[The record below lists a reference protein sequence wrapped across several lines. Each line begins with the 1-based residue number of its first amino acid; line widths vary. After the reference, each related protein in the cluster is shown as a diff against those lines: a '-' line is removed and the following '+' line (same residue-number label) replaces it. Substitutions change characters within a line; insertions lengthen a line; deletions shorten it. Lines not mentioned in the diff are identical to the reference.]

1 MKLNDREKDFLI
13 VLAVFM
19 ALAMLVMAI
28 ARAFMTPVVHAPQIT
43 FGNSVEELF
52 DVTDGD
58 YVAFPTNDNSG
69 HKYTIVNIRDG
80 REYSSDDASG
90 AWMVPVQNTDGS
102 WSYNIKWLNHLDQVN
117 RKYTICPLSSG
128 HFCGSNS

>member
-1 MKLNDREKDFLI
+1 MKLNERNKDFLI

-19 ALAMLVMAI
+19 VLAMLVMTI
-28 ARAFMTPVVHAPQIT
+28 MRACMAPVVHAPQIT
-43 FGNSVEELF
+43 FGNSIDELF

-117 RKYTICPLSSG
+117 HK
-128 HFCGSNS
+128 

>member
-19 ALAMLVMAI
+19 VLAMLVMAI

-43 FGNSVEELF
+43 FGNSIDELF
-52 DVTDGD
+52 DVADGD

-117 RKYTICPLSSG
+117 RK
-128 HFCGSNS
+128 

>member
-13 VLAVFM
+13 ILAVFM
-19 ALAMLVMAI
+19 VLAMLFMAI
-28 ARAFMTPVVHAPQIT
+28 ARAFTAPVVHAPQIT
-43 FGNSVEELF
+43 FGNSIDELF
-52 DVTDGD
+52 NVTDGD
-58 YVAFPTNDNSG
+58 YVAFPTSDNSG

-90 AWMVPVQNTDGS
+90 AWMVPIQNTDGS

-117 RKYTICPLSSG
+117 HK
-128 HFCGSNS
+128 

>member
-1 MKLNDREKDFLI
+1 MKLNERNKDFLI

-19 ALAMLVMAI
+19 VLAMLVMTI
-28 ARAFMTPVVHAPQIT
+28 ARAFMTPAVHAPQIT
-43 FGNSVEELF
+43 VGNSIDELF

-58 YVAFPTNDNSG
+58 YVAFTTNDDSG

-117 RKYTICPLSSG
+117 HK
-128 HFCGSNS
+128 

>member
-13 VLAVFM
+13 VLVVFM
-19 ALAMLVMAI
+19 VLAMLVMAI
-28 ARAFMTPVVHAPQIT
+28 MRACMTPVVRAPQIT

-69 HKYTIVNIRDG
+69 RKYTIVNIRDG

-117 RKYTICPLSSG
+117 RK
-128 HFCGSNS
+128 

>member
-1 MKLNDREKDFLI
+1 MKLHDREKDFLI
-13 VLAVFM
+13 ALSVFM
-19 ALAMLVMAI
+19 AFAMFVMAI
-28 ARAFMTPVVHAPQIT
+28 MRSCIAPVVHSPQIT
-43 FGNSVEELF
+43 FGNSIDELF

-69 HKYTIVNIRDG
+69 YKYTIVNIRDG

-117 RKYTICPLSSG
+117 HK
-128 HFCGSNS
+128 

>member
-13 VLAVFM
+13 ALAVFM
-19 ALAMLVMAI
+19 IFAMFVMTIMRACI
-28 ARAFMTPVVHAPQIT
+28 APVVHAPQIT

-58 YVAFPTNDNSG
+58 YVAFPTNDNSN
-69 HKYTIVNIRDG
+69 HRYTIVNIRDG

-90 AWMVPVQNTDGS
+90 AWMVPIQNTDGS

-117 RKYTICPLSSG
+117 HK
-128 HFCGSNS
+128 

>member
-19 ALAMLVMAI
+19 VLTMLFMAI
-28 ARAFMTPVVHAPQIT
+28 ARAFMAPVVHAPQIT

-58 YVAFPTNDNSG
+58 YVAFPTSDNSG

-90 AWMVPVQNTDGS
+90 AWMVPIQNTDGS
-102 WSYNIKWLNHLDQVN
+102 WSYNIKWLNHLDQVS
-117 RKYTICPLSSG
+117 RK
-128 HFCGSNS
+128 

>member
-1 MKLNDREKDFLI
+1 MKLNDRGKDFLI

-19 ALAMLVMAI
+19 VLAVLVMAI
-28 ARAFMTPVVHAPQIT
+28 ARAFMTPAVHAPQIT
-43 FGNSVEELF
+43 FGNSVKELF

-58 YVAFPTNDNSG
+58 YVAFPTSDNSG

-117 RKYTICPLSSG
+117 RK
-128 HFCGSNS
+128 

>member
-13 VLAVFM
+13 ALAVFM
-19 ALAMLVMAI
+19 VFAMFVMTI
-28 ARAFMTPVVHAPQIT
+28 ARAFTAPVVHAPQIT

-80 REYSSDDASG
+80 REYSSDGASG
-90 AWMVPVQNTDGS
+90 AWMIPVQNTDGS

-117 RKYTICPLSSG
+117 HK
-128 HFCGSNS
+128 

>member
-1 MKLNDREKDFLI
+1 MKLNDRDKDFLI

-19 ALAMLVMAI
+19 VLTMLFMAI
-28 ARAFMTPVVHAPQIT
+28 ARAFTTPVVHAPQIT

-117 RKYTICPLSSG
+117 RK
-128 HFCGSNS
+128 

>member
-1 MKLNDREKDFLI
+1 MKLNGREKDFLI
-13 VLAVFM
+13 ALSVFM
-19 ALAMLVMAI
+19 VFTMFVMAI
-28 ARAFMTPVVHAPQIT
+28 ARAFMSPVVHAPQIT
-43 FGNSVEELF
+43 FGNSIDELF

-58 YVAFPTNDNSG
+58 YVAFPTNDESS

-80 REYSSDDASG
+80 REYGSDDASG

-117 RKYTICPLSSG
+117 HK
-128 HFCGSNS
+128 

>member
-1 MKLNDREKDFLI
+1 MKLNERNKDFLI

-19 ALAMLVMAI
+19 VLAILVMAI
-28 ARAFMTPVVHAPQIT
+28 ARAFMSPVVHTPQIT

-117 RKYTICPLSSG
+117 RK
-128 HFCGSNS
+128 

>member
-13 VLAVFM
+13 ALAVFM
-19 ALAMLVMAI
+19 VFAMFVMAI
-28 ARAFMTPVVHAPQIT
+28 ARAFTAPVVHAPQIT
-43 FGNSVEELF
+43 FGSSIDELF

-58 YVAFPTNDNSG
+58 YVAFPTSDNSG

-117 RKYTICPLSSG
+117 HK
-128 HFCGSNS
+128 

>member
-1 MKLNDREKDFLI
+1 MKLNERNKDFLI

-19 ALAMLVMAI
+19 VLAMLVMTI
-28 ARAFMTPVVHAPQIT
+28 ARAFTAPVVHAPQIT
-43 FGNSVEELF
+43 FGNSIDELF

-58 YVAFPTNDNSG
+58 YVTFPTSDNSG

-90 AWMVPVQNTDGS
+90 AWMVPIQNTDGS

-117 RKYTICPLSSG
+117 RK
-128 HFCGSNS
+128 

>member
-13 VLAVFM
+13 ALAVFM
-19 ALAMLVMAI
+19 VFAMFVMSI
-28 ARAFMTPVVHAPQIT
+28 MRACVAPSVNAPQIT
-43 FGNSVEELF
+43 FGNSIDELL

-58 YVAFPTNDNSG
+58 YVAFPTSDDSG
-69 HKYTIVNIRDG
+69 RKYTIVNIRDG

-90 AWMVPVQNTDGS
+90 AWMVPIQNTDGS

-117 RKYTICPLSSG
+117 HK
-128 HFCGSNS
+128 

>member
-1 MKLNDREKDFLI
+1 MKLNDRDKDFLI

-19 ALAMLVMAI
+19 VLTMLFMAI
-28 ARAFMTPVVHAPQIT
+28 ARAFMAPVVHAPQIT
-43 FGNSVEELF
+43 FGNSIDELF

-58 YVAFPTNDNSG
+58 YVAFPTSDSSG

-117 RKYTICPLSSG
+117 HK
-128 HFCGSNS
+128 

>member
-1 MKLNDREKDFLI
+1 MKLDNREKDFLI
-13 VLAVFM
+13 VLVVFM
-19 ALAMLVMAI
+19 VLAMLVMAI
-28 ARAFMTPVVHAPQIT
+28 MRAFMTPAVHAPQIT
-43 FGNSVEELF
+43 FGNSIDELF

-58 YVAFPTNDNSG
+58 YVAFPTNDDSS

-90 AWMVPVQNTDGS
+90 AWMVPIQNTDGS

-117 RKYTICPLSSG
+117 HK
-128 HFCGSNS
+128 

>member
-1 MKLNDREKDFLI
+1 MKLNDRNKDFLI

-19 ALAMLVMAI
+19 VLAMLVMVI
-28 ARAFMTPVVHAPQIT
+28 ARAFMSSVVRTPQIT

-58 YVAFPTNDNSG
+58 YVAFPTNDDSG

-90 AWMVPVQNTDGS
+90 AWMVPIQNTDGS

-117 RKYTICPLSSG
+117 HK
-128 HFCGSNS
+128 

>member
-13 VLAVFM
+13 ALVVFM
-19 ALAMLVMAI
+19 VFAMFVMSI
-28 ARAFMTPVVHAPQIT
+28 MRAFMTTAVHAPQIT

-117 RKYTICPLSSG
+117 HK
-128 HFCGSNS
+128 

>member
-1 MKLNDREKDFLI
+1 MKLNERNKDFLI

-19 ALAMLVMAI
+19 VLAMLFMAI
-28 ARAFMTPVVHAPQIT
+28 ARAFTAPVVHAPQIT
-43 FGNSVEELF
+43 FGNSIDELF

-58 YVAFPTNDNSG
+58 YVAFPTSDNSG

-90 AWMVPVQNTDGS
+90 AWMVPIQNTDGS

-117 RKYTICPLSSG
+117 HK
-128 HFCGSNS
+128 

>member
-13 VLAVFM
+13 ALAVFM
-19 ALAMLVMAI
+19 VLAMLAMAI

-117 RKYTICPLSSG
+117 RK
-128 HFCGSNS
+128 

>member
-1 MKLNDREKDFLI
+1 MKLDDRNKDFLI

-19 ALAMLVMAI
+19 VLIMLFMAI
-28 ARAFMTPVVHAPQIT
+28 ARAFMTPAVHAPQIT

-90 AWMVPVQNTDGS
+90 AWMVPIQNTDGS

-117 RKYTICPLSSG
+117 RK
-128 HFCGSNS
+128 

>member
-1 MKLNDREKDFLI
+1 MKLNERNKDFLI

-19 ALAMLVMAI
+19 VLAMLVMAI
-28 ARAFMTPVVHAPQIT
+28 ARAFMTPAVHAPQIT

-90 AWMVPVQNTDGS
+90 AWMVPIQNTDGS
-102 WSYNIKWLNHLDQVN
+102 WSYSIKWLNHLDQVN
-117 RKYTICPLSSG
+117 HK
-128 HFCGSNS
+128 

>member
-19 ALAMLVMAI
+19 VLAMLFMAI
-28 ARAFMTPVVHAPQIT
+28 ARAFTAPVVHAPQIT

-117 RKYTICPLSSG
+117 HK
-128 HFCGSNS
+128 

>member
-19 ALAMLVMAI
+19 VLAVLVMAI
-28 ARAFMTPVVHAPQIT
+28 MRACMAPVVHAPQIT
-43 FGNSVEELF
+43 FGNSIDELF

-117 RKYTICPLSSG
+117 RK
-128 HFCGSNS
+128 

>member
-1 MKLNDREKDFLI
+1 MKLDDREKDFLI

-19 ALAMLVMAI
+19 VLAVLVMAI
-28 ARAFMTPVVHAPQIT
+28 ARAFMSPVVHAPQIT
-43 FGNSVEELF
+43 FGNSIDELF

-58 YVAFPTNDNSG
+58 YVAFPTNDDSSRR
-69 HKYTIVNIRDG
+69 YTFVNIRDG

-90 AWMVPVQNTDGS
+90 AWMVPIQNTDGS

-117 RKYTICPLSSG
+117 HK
-128 HFCGSNS
+128 

>member
-1 MKLNDREKDFLI
+1 MKLDNREKDFLI
-13 VLAVFM
+13 ALSVFV
-19 ALAMLVMAI
+19 ALAIFVMAI
-28 ARAFMTPVVHAPQIT
+28 ARAFMAPVVHAPQIT
-43 FGNSVEELF
+43 FGNGVEELF

-90 AWMVPVQNTDGS
+90 AWMVPIQNTDGS

-117 RKYTICPLSSG
+117 RK
-128 HFCGSNS
+128 

>member
-13 VLAVFM
+13 ALTVFM
-19 ALAMLVMAI
+19 VLVMLVMTI
-28 ARAFMTPVVHAPQIT
+28 ARAFTTSVVHAPQIT

-80 REYSSDDASG
+80 REYGSDDASG

-117 RKYTICPLSSG
+117 HK
-128 HFCGSNS
+128 

>member
-19 ALAMLVMAI
+19 VLAMLFMAI
-28 ARAFMTPVVHAPQIT
+28 ARAFTAPVVHAPQIT

-117 RKYTICPLSSG
+117 RK
-128 HFCGSNS
+128 

>member
-1 MKLNDREKDFLI
+1 MKQNERNKDFLI

-19 ALAMLVMAI
+19 VLAMLVMTI
-28 ARAFMTPVVHAPQIT
+28 ARAFTTPVVHAPQIT

-80 REYSSDDASG
+80 REYGSDDASG
-90 AWMVPVQNTDGS
+90 AWMVPIQNTDGS

-117 RKYTICPLSSG
+117 HK
-128 HFCGSNS
+128 

>member
-19 ALAMLVMAI
+19 VLAMLVMTI
-28 ARAFMTPVVHAPQIT
+28 ARAFTTPVVHAPQIT

-52 DVTDGD
+52 GVTDGD
-58 YVAFPTNDNSG
+58 YVAFPTNDDSG

-90 AWMVPVQNTDGS
+90 AWMVPIQNTDGS

-117 RKYTICPLSSG
+117 RK
-128 HFCGSNS
+128 

>member
-1 MKLNDREKDFLI
+1 MKLNERNKDFLI

-19 ALAMLVMAI
+19 VLAMLVMTI
-28 ARAFMTPVVHAPQIT
+28 ARAFMTPAVHAPQIT

-58 YVAFPTNDNSG
+58 YVAFPTNDDSG

-90 AWMVPVQNTDGS
+90 AWMVPIQNTDGS

-117 RKYTICPLSSG
+117 RK
-128 HFCGSNS
+128 

>member
-19 ALAMLVMAI
+19 VLAVLVMAI
-28 ARAFMTPVVHAPQIT
+28 ARAFMTPAVHAPQIT
-43 FGNSVEELF
+43 FGNSIDELF

-80 REYSSDDASG
+80 REYSSDDTSG

-117 RKYTICPLSSG
+117 RK
-128 HFCGSNS
+128 

>member
-1 MKLNDREKDFLI
+1 MKLNERNKDFLI
-13 VLAVFM
+13 VLSVFM
-19 ALAMLVMAI
+19 VFAMFVMAI
-28 ARAFMTPVVHAPQIT
+28 TRAFTTPVVHAPQIT

-69 HKYTIVNIRDG
+69 HRYTIVNIRDG

-90 AWMVPVQNTDGS
+90 AWMVPIQNTDGS

-117 RKYTICPLSSG
+117 RK
-128 HFCGSNS
+128 

>member
-1 MKLNDREKDFLI
+1 MKLDDREKDFLI

-19 ALAMLVMAI
+19 VLAVLVMAI
-28 ARAFMTPVVHAPQIT
+28 ARAFMTPAVHAPQIT

-90 AWMVPVQNTDGS
+90 AWMVPIQNTDGS

-117 RKYTICPLSSG
+117 RK
-128 HFCGSNS
+128 

>member
-19 ALAMLVMAI
+19 VLAVLVMAI
-28 ARAFMTPVVHAPQIT
+28 ARAFMGPVVHAPQIT
-43 FGNSVEELF
+43 FGNSIDELF

-58 YVAFPTNDNSG
+58 YVAFPTNDDSS

-90 AWMVPVQNTDGS
+90 AWMVPIQNTNGS

-117 RKYTICPLSSG
+117 RK
-128 HFCGSNS
+128 